1 MRSVGLRSVIALLLF
16 GTLLPAMGTAGSAP
30 RREVVVGL
38 IQEPDT
44 LNSIVGTNTSY
55 AVTLTM
61 MDMPTNFDNTWRLV
75 PTLVE
80 RIPSVENGDWR
91 ILPDS
96 RMELTWRVRRGVRWH
111 DGREV
116 TAEDLAF
123 TCDLASDPRV
133 PRGTALGYGF
143 AGKLDK
149 VVAKDRYTAV
159 ATWRQFFPFANIGV
173 CEGGLVPKHV
183 VEPIFRA
190 NPEGFKESQYGRNP
204 RVTIGNGPFILK
216 SWTAGNQIVFE
227 ANPNYWRG
235 KPALD
240 RVIYRIFSDANVMM
254 ANVVAGA
261 LDVVSSGFTGIG
273 VGQAIELEGLMA
285 QGRLRGYRVTYGPS
299 LTMEALRFNVEAPT
313 LQDRRVRQALA
324 FAANREEI
332 SRALFQG
339 KQPVAHSPIPQGH
352 RAYLRDIKRYD
363 YDPERAKR
371 LLDEAG
377 WRAGPDGIRV
387 NAQGEKLTVVLT
399 TTTGQRDR
407 ERMEQIL
414 QTNWR
419 QIGVDVVIENFPA
432 RVLFSTI
439 YRQRRFK
446 GALLDD
452 LGFRTPFFSLP
463 DYDPQKVQPVGEV
476 SENVHGWRN
485 SDAARII
492 RAYDQEPSEAKR
504 NALLLEFQRV
514 WMEELPTLPIVQVRA
529 ANVYRVGLRNYKP
542 VGWGV
547 FPDAFTWNIWEWTW
561 E

>member
-1 MRSVGLRSVIALLLF
+1 MIRKVLPILTAIAIVV
-16 GTLLPAMGTAGSAP
+16 GTLPTGITSAP
-30 RREVVVGL
+30 ARREVVVGL

-55 AVTLTM
+55 AVTLTL
-61 MDMPTNFDNTWRLV
+61 MDMPTNFDQAWRLI
-75 PTLVE
+75 PTIVE
-80 RIPSVENGDWR
+80 RIPTVENGDWKL
-91 ILPDS
+91 LPDGK
-96 RMELTWRVRRGVRWH
+96 MELTWKVRPGIKWH

-116 TAEDLAF
+116 TADDLAF
-123 TCDLASDPRV
+123 TCDLATDSRV

-143 AGKLDK
+143 TGKIDK

-159 ATWRQFFPFANIGV
+159 ARWSQFFPFANIGV

-183 VEPIFRA
+183 VEPIFQA
-190 NPEGFKESQYGRNP
+190 NPAGFKESQYGRDP
-204 RVTIGNGPFILK
+204 KITRGNGPYILK
-216 SWTAGNQIVFE
+216 SWTPGNQIVFE

-235 KPALD
+235 EPGLD
-240 RVIYRIFSDANVMM
+240 RVIYRVFSDANVMV
-254 ANVVAGA
+254 ANVVSGA

-273 VGQAIELEGLMA
+273 VGQAIELEQLIA
-285 QGRLRGYRVTYGPS
+285 QGRLRGYSVTYGPS
-299 LTMEALRFNVEAPT
+299 LTQEALRFNVEAPT

-324 FAANREEI
+324 YGANREEI

-339 KQPVAHSPIPQGH
+339 KQPVAHSPIPINH
-352 RAYLRDIKRYD
+352 PAYYKDIQKYP

-377 WRAGPDGIRV
+377 WRAGPDGIRL

-399 TTTGQRDR
+399 TTSGQRDR

-414 QTNWR
+414 QANWR

-463 DYDPQKVQPVGEV
+463 DYDPEKVRPVGEV

-485 SDAARII
+485 ATAARII

-504 NALLLEFQRV
+504 NALLLEFQKV
-514 WMEELPTLPIVQVRA
+514 WMDELPTLPIVQVSA
-529 ANVYRVGLRNYKP
+529 ANVYRLGLTNYKP

-547 FPDAFTWNIWEWTW
+547 FPDAFTWNIREWRW
-561 E
+561 R